1 MSNSEEREQV
11 KTGEVTAAKK
21 AVLYDFRVPKKF
33 TKEDVKALNRITD
46 AFLKH
51 LSTGL
56 TSMTR
61 ENCSVYNPRIEEIR
75 TTAYLESLPKFTM
88 IGLLGFTVIDTEF
101 RDPMVMFHV
110 PPSLSYLLIDIL
122 QGGPGKVIEMDRQH
136 TDIEIAILK
145 NLITKFCDMLSAS
158 WSSLVTTEIS
168 YEKSE
173 TNPKLIDVRSESD
186 VRLVMS
192 FDVSVKN
199 SVSTIS
205 IAYSAQFLE
214 DLMEKLHGQKVD
226 TQNFEPIDAERDQR
240 RREQIIDTLSES
252 SIELKA
258 IFAELTLDMQEV
270 MSLKVGDIIPLDKKL
285 TDDITIEVDHVPWF
299 RAKLGQTNIKKA
311 VKITESIYESNNE

>member
-1 MSNSEEREQV
+1 MSNTEMTEQ
-11 KTGEVTAAKK
+11 KQNADLSAKK

-46 AFLKH
+46 AFAKH
-51 LSTGL
+51 LSSGL
-56 TSMTR
+56 TTMTR
-61 ENCSVYNPRIEEIR
+61 ENCSVYNPRIEEVR
-75 TTAYLESLPKFTM
+75 TTIYLENLPKYTM
-88 IGLLGFTVIDTEF
+88 IGLLGFTVIDSDF
-101 RDPMVMFHV
+101 RDPRVMFHI
-110 PPSLSYLLIDIL
+110 PPQLSYLLIDIL
-122 QGGPGKVIEMDRQH
+122 QGGTGKEVTIERQH
-136 TDIEIAILK
+136 TDIEIAIMR
-145 NLITKFCDMLSAS
+145 NLITRFCDMLKDA
-158 WSSLVTTEIS
+158 WSSLVTTQIT

-214 DLMEKLHGQKVD
+214 DLMEKLQGQKTD
-226 TQNFEPIDAERDQR
+226 NQNFEPVDAERDAR
-240 RREQIIDTLSES
+240 RRDQIVETLSES

-258 IFAELTLDMQEV
+258 VFAELTLDMQEV

-299 RAKLGQTNIKKA
+299 KAKLGQTNIKKA
-311 VKITESIYESNNE
+311 VKITESIYESNE